1 MTVRLGRIPGGSA
14 WIKISESSMNGSV
27 LAIGQSGSGKTE
39 SLWKIAGNIVA
50 EGGAVVVL
58 NYNGSFSEKTGENVS
73 KLSILNE
80 GFPIPL
86 LTRNKR
92 PDGTCEN
99 EDDMIEALV
108 DVFND
113 IARLSAKQKGA
124 LREAI
129 LKVSSKR
136 GDEDVLKSIGKELRM
151 ADDDVSC
158 AVYEK
163 FYSVWFR
170 IKTVSGKKLIEPGKI
185 TVMDF
190 EGYNSQT
197 QRLLAELSLASIWR
211 YFRLWGQSARAPLY
225 LICDEFQALSLKKDS
240 ALSQILREG
249 RKFHIALLLATQT
262 LETLDKAEKAV
273 VLQAAT
279 RLFFRP
285 TPGEIPAI
293 LKLMNEEKAEI
304 MKKML
309 LNLQPGECLASGTF
323 NSGGIEIERP
333 LKMTFRSF

>member
-1 MTVRLGRIPGGSA
+1 MSVRLGRMQGESVQIR
-14 WIKISESSMNGSV
+14 ISDRSLNGSV

-39 SLWKIAGNIVA
+39 SVWKIANNIMA

-58 NYNGSFSEKTGENVS
+58 NYNGSFSKKTGENVY
-73 KLSILNE
+73 KLSVLNE

-86 LTRNKR
+86 LTQNKR
-92 PDGTCEN
+92 PDGTREN
-99 EDDMIEALV
+99 AEDMVESLV
-108 DVFND
+108 DIFSD
-113 IARLSAKQKGA
+113 IEKLSAKQKGA
-124 LREAI
+124 LRNAI
-129 LKVSSKR
+129 LKVCDKR
-136 GDEDVLKSIGKELRM
+136 GDENVLKSIGKELL
-151 ADDDVSC
+151 AVDEDASY

-163 FYSVWFR
+163 FHAVWCR
-170 IKTVSGKKLIEPGKI
+170 IKSVSGIKLIEPGKI
-185 TVMDF
+185 TVLDF
-190 EGYNSQT
+190 AGFDSRT

-225 LICDEFQALSLKKDS
+225 IICDEFQALSLKKDS

-262 LETLDKAEKAV
+262 LETLDKGEKVV

-285 TPGEIPAI
+285 TPGEVPSI
-293 LKLMNEEKAEI
+293 LKLMNEEKTEI

-323 NSGGIEIERP
+323 NIGGIEIERA